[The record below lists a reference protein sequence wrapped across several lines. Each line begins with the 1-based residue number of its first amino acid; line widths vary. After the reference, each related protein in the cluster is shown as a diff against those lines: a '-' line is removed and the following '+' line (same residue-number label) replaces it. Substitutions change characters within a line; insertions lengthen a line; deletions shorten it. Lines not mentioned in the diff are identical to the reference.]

1 MAQSFCFSSL
11 VNSLIF
17 SRARTSCSSGFLGDE
32 VILGLASQRSQCM
45 PRYFSKLYHTRPVW
59 QESLS
64 ASSRTRPRPYG
75 WHNTWPSLYPRPM
88 SSQPIPQ
95 QHDPLA
101 LPKKTRIINQAYKQ
115 SSIIM
120 CTFVQERRCTSV
132 PGLNP
137 FLGMETSH
145 ASSDF
150 EAWPYPEVT
159 EELIPQNWP
168 RN

>member
-1 MAQSFCFSSL
+1 
-11 VNSLIF
+11 
-17 SRARTSCSSGFLGDE
+17 
-32 VILGLASQRSQCM
+32 
-45 PRYFSKLYHTRPVW
+45 
-59 QESLS
+59 
-64 ASSRTRPRPYG
+64 
-75 WHNTWPSLYPRPM
+75 M

-120 CTFVQERRCTSV
+120 CTFVQERRCMSV

-150 EAWPYPEVT
+150 EAWPYLEVT
-159 EELIPQNWP
+159 EELIPQHWP